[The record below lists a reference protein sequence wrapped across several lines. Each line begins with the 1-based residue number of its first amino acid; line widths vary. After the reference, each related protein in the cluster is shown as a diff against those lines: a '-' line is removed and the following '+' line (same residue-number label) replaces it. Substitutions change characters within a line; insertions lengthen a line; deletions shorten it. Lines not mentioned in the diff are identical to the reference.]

1 MSSSNFLTWCHRQI
15 FWRGFVSLVKFS
27 YWSKFHVN
35 IRDWPEIQKSEI
47 PPSWFCPICGDWDKL
62 EIPNLARMFLIKC
75 YCMLQNASVTAFT
88 VSELLRE
95 SQQGG
100 KIIPSL
106 TQIRVTGLMQ
116 TAVFKNRWIES
127 MIFWKKKNCES
138 FLF

>member
-1 MSSSNFLTWCHRQI
+1 
-15 FWRGFVSLVKFS
+15 
-27 YWSKFHVN
+27 
-35 IRDWPEIQKSEI
+35 
-47 PPSWFCPICGDWDKL
+47 
-62 EIPNLARMFLIKC
+62 
-75 YCMLQNASVTAFT
+75 MLQNASVTAFT

-116 TAVFKNRWIES
+116 TAFFKNRWIES
-127 MIFWKKKNCES
+127 MIFLKKKNCES